1 MDISITDVRA
11 WMTVLQMAV
20 FLGIVWWAYGAARK
34 GRFEEAAKIVLE
46 DEEFIRPSQQRP
58 GK

>member
-11 WMTVLQMAV
+11 WMTILQMAV
-20 FLGIVWWAYGAARK
+20 FLGIVWWAYGKARK

-46 DEEFIRPSQQRP
+46 DEEFVRPSQQRP